1 MPSLAPRCNGIID
14 VIVLLL
20 AGMAVFG
27 FAAYLFFL
35 YDQHKADRSQ
45 RP

>member
-1 MPSLAPRCNGIID
+1 MD

-35 YDQHKADRSQ
+35 YDQRKADRSR